1 MSPLSPCTL
10 PVCFMSVLSPYDAR
24 CCTLSV
30 VRYRPLYEGPPPTIT
45 GGYIVAYGGWL
56 LRIITYIMHKTP
68 PWDLLTLVMKLS
80 LSYVRHIWQGDP
92 GIDPHLHF
100 MLSGNNTHST
110 PSGPIAHI
118 GEGGTGYGTNTATT
132 NTATTAATAAKAS
145 GYNNYNANYSNGSYS
160 NGSYNGGYSNYGSYN
175 NRYSNYERQ
184 QLRHQYGND
193 GNDGS
198 YNDNGYGNN
207 GRTTAANQHSSSS

>member
-1 MSPLSPCTL
+1 
-10 PVCFMSVLSPYDAR
+10 
-24 CCTLSV
+24 
-30 VRYRPLYEGPPPTIT
+30 
-45 GGYIVAYGGWL
+45 
-56 LRIITYIMHKTP
+56 
-68 PWDLLTLVMKLS
+68 
-80 LSYVRHIWQGDP
+80 
-92 GIDPHLHF
+92 

-207 GRTTAANQHSSSS
+207 GRTTAANQHSKWLIDCPHLLRGVIIGRKKLDGMNRCFFFSVFLLSSSLLNRPYLCVLSMLFRPYSGWNVTFDLWIMAFYDVTTYCWDEAS